1 MPKKKTNRV
10 PRKRVSKKKGGFLNS
25 KFVKLGFIILLFLG
39 TYGYL
44 KYKSHGIGTGSYVS
58 HAFSL
63 KRTRDNYG
71 SQLENYG
78 RQFKIS
84 NTYLK
89 ALVTL
94 ECSGRTDFTPRFEK
108 HVFEQLKRVRDGRKK
123 NYGSITKKIIGD
135 ASDEALTNLA
145 TSWGPFQLMGYQ
157 CIPLGVNISD
167 IRGKDAIYWGVY
179 WINKRY
185 GKYLEK
191 GLYRDAF
198 HIHNTGQPFPKN
210 NISQTYDP
218 NYIDNGLKFMEYF
231 EHISY
236 E

>member
-1 MPKKKTNRV
+1 MPKKRINKA
-10 PRKRVSKKKGGFLNS
+10 PRKRASKKKGSFLTS
-25 KFVKLGFIILLFLG
+25 KFSKLGFILLLFAAG
-39 TYGYL
+39 YGYL
-44 KYKSHGIGTGSYVS
+44 KYKSHGIGTGTYLTNS
-58 HAFSL
+58 FSL
-63 KRTRDNYG
+63 KRTQDNYG
-71 SQLENYG
+71 SQLENYA

-84 NTYLK
+84 HTYLK

-94 ECSGRTDFTPRFEK
+94 ECSGRIEFEPRFEK

-123 NYGSITKKIIGD
+123 NYGSITRKIIGD
-135 ASDEALTNLA
+135 ASDGALRNLA

-157 CIPLGVNISD
+157 CIALGVNVAD

-198 HIHNTGQPFPKN
+198 HIHNTGQPYPKN

-218 NYIDNGLKFMEYF
+218 NYINNGLKFMDYF
-231 EHISY
+231 EQISY